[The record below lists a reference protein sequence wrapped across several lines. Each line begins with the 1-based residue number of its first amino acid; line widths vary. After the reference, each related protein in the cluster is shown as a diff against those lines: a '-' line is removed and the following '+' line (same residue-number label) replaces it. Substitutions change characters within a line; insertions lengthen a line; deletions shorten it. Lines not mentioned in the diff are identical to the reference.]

1 MEDEDDFLLGLYDD
15 QPVVEEEV
23 REDED
28 IFADLYKPVED
39 LSNDISYDDWNTA
52 GEGLFDD
59 AEEDLEKKLA
69 IKYPD
74 LTFDTPI
81 MDGGYVNDE
90 LDVTNKDGEVFRWKM
105 NTDYNANRKGLTE
118 EEREKQSRSDYIGFL
133 DFANKSKFNKEGEY
147 VSSTD
152 EKTLG
157 PDYMVTND
165 RGEDVEMKVTPGLY
179 SKAIQIMR
187 ADPNVTTLDEAIDVA
202 A

>member
-28 IFADLYKPVED
+28 ILADLYTPIED
-39 LSNDISYDDWNTA
+39 LSDDISYDDWNTA
-52 GEGLFDD
+52 GQSSFDD

-81 MDGGYVNDE
+81 MKGGYINDE

-105 NTDYNANRKGLTE
+105 NTDYNANRTGLTE

-133 DFANKSKFNKEGEY
+133 DFANKSKFNKEGKY
-147 VSSTD
+147 VSSID

-165 RGEDVEMKVTPGLY
+165 RGEDVEMKVKI
-179 SKAIQIMR
+179 S
-187 ADPNVTTLDEAIDVA
+187 NVLTYCNQ
-202 A
+202 